1 MRTWFEPEEAEAFEA
16 AKAVLLRRCLTWAD
30 EHDRPADELLIG
42 AAIDA
47 RHHSRDGRL
56 AYWDEKQIR
65 RYLLGWI
72 PRYVV
77 AAREI
82 LDIAPDILRT
92 YLGYLAATGLRD
104 PRGATPAEADLAIA
118 RATPEYRAALA
129 HLTRPGPL
137 AFARDPAEPRAH
149 LQPPIALPPA
159 ADLTAAAARSPTVER
174 LIALTTWAG
183 EDDRP
188 LTETGDLPAGAARE
202 LTALLGTGED
212 AGDARSSADLPRL
225 ALLLAWAKRLRLVR
239 SAGGRLHAVARTAP
253 LLRDPEGLW
262 RHAFHALPSLGPFVT
277 RRTTASPFTLFF
289 PDLLTGLLN
298 TLYGMDDMPVARLAE
313 TAWLTCRKHHH
324 RRPPGWDGP
333 GWDGPGSDDKAL
345 DPRRKP
351 ADDPEETRQELTED
365 LTRTFDVL
373 ADLGAVELTRGPAD
387 ELYLSGLDHDHDH
400 DHGLG
405 LGRDERLPPDAAER
419 LRTRLAEP
427 DLLLARL
434 TPLGQ
439 RAVRERL
446 LADGRD
452 APLIG
457 ELAGASAAELLGV
470 LTQHYPPYDAAAE
483 LHGWLAQPGHG
494 IEPLLQAVRECPFRT
509 RAAAMLN
516 ILAETLPDGRALLHG
531 LRRDPVLGPAALTY
545 LVDVGELDPSAI
557 GHGEHLLLVAENFL
571 TLLELGGPR
580 PLIEQLKA
588 MAGRE
593 AYDLVAAVLE
603 AGHHDTVGLEEMRV
617 LVAEPLRAARHRPLR
632 LIPGTGP
639 GSRTRPTRKRNRR
652 DH

>member
-1 MRTWFEPEEAEAFEA
+1 MRTWFEPEEAEEFEA
-16 AKAVLLRRCLTWAD
+16 AKAVLVRRCLTWAG
-30 EHDRPADELLIG
+30 EHDRPADELLVG

-77 AAREI
+77 APREI
-82 LDIAPDILRT
+82 LDIAPDTLRT
-92 YLGYLAATGLRD
+92 YLGYLTATGLRD

-118 RATPEYRAALA
+118 RATPEYRAALG

-137 AFARDPAEPRAH
+137 GFARDPAEPRAH

-183 EDDRP
+183 EDGRP
-188 LTETGDLPAGAARE
+188 LTGTGDLPADAARE

-212 AGDARSSADLPRL
+212 AGQARSSADLPQL
-225 ALLLAWAKRLRLVR
+225 ALLLAWARRLRLVR
-239 SAGGRLHAVARTAP
+239 AAEGRLHAVARTAP

-262 RHAFHALPSLGPFVT
+262 RRAFHALPSLGPFVI

-313 TAWLTCRKHHH
+313 TVWLTCRKHHH
-324 RRPPGWDGP
+324 RIPTGWNDG
-333 GWDGPGSDDKAL
+333 
-345 DPRRKP
+345 RKP
-351 ADDPEETRQELTED
+351 TDDLMETRRRLAED
-365 LTRTFDVL
+365 LARTFDVL

-387 ELYLSGLDHDHDH
+387 ELYLSDLDHDDYI
-400 DHGLG
+400 DDDGQG
-405 LGRDERLPPDAAER
+405 LPPDAAER
-419 LRTRLAEP
+419 LRARLAEP

-516 ILAETLPDGRALLHG
+516 MLAEALPDGRALLHG

-571 TLLELGGPR
+571 TLLELGGPQ
-580 PLIEQLKA
+580 PLIEQLKV

-593 AYDLVAAVLE
+593 AYDLVTAVLD

-639 GSRTRPTRKRNRR
+639 GSGNRPTRKRNRR
-652 DH
+652 NH